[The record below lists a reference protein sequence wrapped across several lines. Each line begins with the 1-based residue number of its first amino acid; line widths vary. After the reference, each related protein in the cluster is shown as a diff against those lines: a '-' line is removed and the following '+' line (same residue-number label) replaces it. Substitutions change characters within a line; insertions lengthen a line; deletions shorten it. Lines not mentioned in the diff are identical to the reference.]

1 MRQWIRSRDRM
12 VSIGGF
18 ALALAGFGLVIWLK
32 LRVVSSV
39 PRTAYADPDR
49 QDQGEVIDQTQP
61 PPVDG
66 PENQPAAPR

>member
-1 MRQWIRSRDRM
+1 MKQWFRSRDRM

-49 QDQGEVIDQTQP
+49 QDQGEVIDGAT
-61 PPVDG
+61 
-66 PENQPAAPR
+66 PENQEPPAR